1 MLPAK
6 VMNEY
11 AKIGPVAP
19 IVAATSGSTASGD
32 FSQSKAQQDAERA
45 SRYRLVIE
53 EGSREGS
60 FVYKTL
66 DRLTGEVIRQLPR
79 EQVAELKGQAGY
91 AAGAVIDTSA

>member
-1 MLPAK
+1 
-6 VMNEY
+6 MNNY
-11 AKIGPVAP
+11 AKIGAVPP
-19 IVAATSGSTASGD
+19 IVVATSGSTANGD
-32 FSQSKAQQDAERA
+32 FHQSKAQQDAERA

-60 FVYKTL
+60 FIYKTL

-79 EQVAELKGQAGY
+79 EQIVELKGEDDY